1 VASGRRDTI
10 LVRSYI
16 DEEPNR
22 LLRLHSGRGEVSERL
37 KELAS
42 KASVGGTLPWVQIPP
57 SPPKFRFC
65 FHSVHG
71 LAVLVY
77 LWRPLRF
84 KKSDRIECP
93 SASHI
98 GTATEKGPDPAAKG
112 ELLSWVKTPVVL
124 SMVYA
129 ETLLDL
135 EDYGAPTSKEFYALK
150 PGTYS
155 LSAQFNRM
163 PFPRD
168 AFRVQTVGFGR
179 LRLQPAGERS
189 YDMVNPE
196 AGGSPTS
203 NTLQFEVPTR

>member
-1 VASGRRDTI
+1 
-10 LVRSYI
+10 
-16 DEEPNR
+16 
-22 LLRLHSGRGEVSERL
+22 
-37 KELAS
+37 
-42 KASVGGTLPWVQIPP
+42 
-57 SPPKFRFC
+57 
-65 FHSVHG
+65 
-71 LAVLVY
+71 VY

-129 ETLLDL
+129 KTLLDL

-155 LSAQFNRM
+155 LAAQFNRM

-196 AGGSPTS
+196 AGGPPYPTHYNSRFQPDNRRPDANHVSEVTLVSSAPTWTIRLPESSPRPI
-203 NTLQFEVPTR
+203 QDFERLVKKR